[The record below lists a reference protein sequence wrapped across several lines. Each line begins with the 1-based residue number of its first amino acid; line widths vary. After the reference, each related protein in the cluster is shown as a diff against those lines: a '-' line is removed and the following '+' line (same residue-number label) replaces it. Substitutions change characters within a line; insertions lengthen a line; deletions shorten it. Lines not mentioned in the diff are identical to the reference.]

1 MNMQL
6 IQLDVSMS
14 PPGAIPPLANRIQL
28 AMQRQG
34 VGHLP
39 LWNTETGRFIEN
51 AVSTAVGKVPDYWLR
66 GSAEQSAAFVA
77 RFLLLG
83 NASGIERFFW
93 YAWDNIT
100 SGLIEPGTKA
110 LKRGGV
116 ALGVVARGTT
126 GNPSPEPSERAGGRM
141 EALDSSLSTRV
152 DGLPRLFSLSP
163 CRQGGSR

>member
-1 MNMQL
+1 M
-6 IQLDVSMS
+6 I
-14 PPGAIPPLANRIQL
+14 
-28 AMQRQG
+28 
-34 VGHLP
+34 LP
-39 LWNTETGRFIEN
+39 LRNTETGWFKN
-51 AVSTAVGKVPDYWLR
+51 TDGAVAGKVPDYWLR

-77 RFLLLG
+77 RLLLLG
-83 NASGIERFFW
+83 NASGVERFFW
-93 YAWDNIT
+93 YTWDNIT

-126 GNPSPEPSERAGGRM
+126 GNPSPEQSERAGGRM

-152 DGLPRLFSLSP
+152 DGLPRLFSLSL

>member
-1 MNMQL
+1 M
-6 IQLDVSMS
+6 I
-14 PPGAIPPLANRIQL
+14 
-28 AMQRQG
+28 
-34 VGHLP
+34 LP
-39 LWNTETGRFIEN
+39 LQNTETDWFN
-51 AVSTAVGKVPDYWLR
+51 ANTDGAVAGKVPDCRFR

-77 RFLLLG
+77 RLLLSG
-83 NASGIERFFW
+83 NASGVKRFFW

-163 CRQGGSR
+163 CRQAGSR